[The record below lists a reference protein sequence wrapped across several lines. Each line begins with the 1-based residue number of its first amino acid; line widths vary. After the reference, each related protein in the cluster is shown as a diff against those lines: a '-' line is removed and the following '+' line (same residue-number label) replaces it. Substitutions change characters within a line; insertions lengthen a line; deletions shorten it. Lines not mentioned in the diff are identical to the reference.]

1 MAYKRYPEEF
11 MNQAVQLC
19 LAEDANRK
27 EIADNLGINYKT
39 LCTWITR
46 YMSKSTPQDKKIDYK
61 TQYQKL
67 ISENAELKKKL
78 KKAETERE
86 ILKKASAYFANPNM

>member
-11 MNQAVQLC
+11 MDQAVQLC
-19 LAEDANRK
+19 LAKDANRK

-46 YMSKSTPQDKKIDYK
+46 YMSKSTTLDKKIDYK
-61 TQYQKL
+61 TQYQNL
-67 ISENAELKKKL
+67 ISENAKLKKKL

-86 ILKKASAYFANPNM
+86 ILKKAAAYFANPNT